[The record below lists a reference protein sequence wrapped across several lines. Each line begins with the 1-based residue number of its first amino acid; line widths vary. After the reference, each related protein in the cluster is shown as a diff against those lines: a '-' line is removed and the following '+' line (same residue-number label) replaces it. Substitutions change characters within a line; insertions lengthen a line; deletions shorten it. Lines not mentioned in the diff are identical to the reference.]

1 MANKYTLDQMVRA
14 LRDALNGAA
23 TTAVDIQDE
32 IDRRQRNLEMY
43 LENHKEN
50 DTSETMDER
59 FKIARD
65 LMEFDVE
72 PQLRD
77 IANEL
82 DGLEM
87 MDRCRRP
94 QRTRNAERSRAVS
107 V

>member
-1 MANKYTLDQMVRA
+1 VANKYTLDQQIRRLREA
-14 LRDALNGAA
+14 LTQAA

-59 FKIARD
+59 LKIARD

-77 IANEL
+77 MANEL

-94 QRTRNAERSRAVS
+94 QKARV
-107 V
+107 

>member
-1 MANKYTLDQMVRA
+1 VANKYTLDQQIRRLREA
-14 LRDALNGAA
+14 LTQAA

-59 FKIARD
+59 LKIARD

-77 IANEL
+77 MANEL

-87 MDRCRRP
+87 MYRCRRP
-94 QRTRNAERSRAVS
+94 QKARV
-107 V
+107 